1 MHFTTVIH
9 HTIEKFGK
17 LACQILKGC
26 QRERLT
32 NCISNI
38 KICPIAH
45 HRWMRMYQQMN
56 NPNTATGSKIVGLR
70 SIDRLNPPTRNSHK
84 QLINLTYSL
93 SNSMS
98 VISILKGSRGSICL
112 IMFTCFCTIRHIPL
126 YLPPQN
132 SNYLHRVAGRPWSSE
147 VPRQDRWQ
155 ILPLELT
162 QHSES
167 IDPFNVRSEGTV

>member
-132 SNYLHRVAGRPWSSE
+132 SNYLHRVAR
-147 VPRQDRWQ
+147 DRRKC
-155 ILPLELT
+155 LDK
-162 QHSES
+162 
-167 IDPFNVRSEGTV
+167 IDDRFCH